1 MSTTAFM
8 LIRFHQPCCQDADLG
23 AEVVVFLAEVKREN
37 DSSVPP
43 WFPKKGREW
52 RLSEEAD

>member
-23 AEVVVFLAEVKREN
+23 AEVVVFLAEETAN
-37 DSSVPP
+37 DSSVR
-43 WFPKKGREW
+43 KSGE
-52 RLSEEAD
+52 SGV

>member
-37 DSSVPP
+37 DSSE
-43 WFPKKGREW
+43 KGERVALE
-52 RLSEEAD
+52 RRSGLA

>member
-23 AEVVVFLAEVKREN
+23 AEVVVFLAEETEN
-37 DSSVPP
+37 DSSVR
-43 WFPKKGREW
+43 KSGE
-52 RLSEEAD
+52 SGV

>member
-37 DSSVPP
+37 DSSV
-43 WFPKKGREW
+43 KKGREW

>member
-37 DSSVPP
+37 DSSVP
-43 WFPKKGREW
+43 FVKKGREW

>member
-23 AEVVVFLAEVKREN
+23 AEVVVFLAEETEN
-37 DSSVPP
+37 DSSVR
-43 WFPKKGREW
+43 KRGE
-52 RLSEEAD
+52 SGA

>member
-37 DSSVPP
+37 DSSVRVCE
-43 WFPKKGREW
+43 KGERVALE
-52 RLSEEAD
+52 RRSGLA